1 LDATRPPPP
10 IADIFAINALQIR
23 VVVDPR
29 YDPHRLKAAP
39 DCVPQTQVETPHID
53 DLLIAL
59 TTVYGHHLIA
69 AGDECQTFG
78 LIEVR

>member
-23 VVVDPR
+23 VVVDAR
-29 YDPHRLKAAP
+29 HNPHRLKAAL
-39 DCVPQTQVETPHID
+39 DCVPQIQVETPYID
-53 DLLIAL
+53 ELLIAL
-59 TTVYGHHLIA
+59 TTVDGHHLIA
-69 AGDECQTFG
+69 ARDESQTFG